1 MSRKMNKMNEF
12 RCMIPDTNRL
22 KYSINRGMKQIIKLF
37 ALVLLVAV
45 SCKNKNYNTMK
56 QVSVNNK
63 VSGDSTALVRKPV
76 PDNFIIDSTANQAN
90 GPVYMF
96 CETMPEFPGGKN
108 AFNEYLRNKIVY
120 PPRAVTDKI
129 EGRVVVKFIVRSTG
143 EIGDVK
149 VLRSIREDM
158 DKECLRVMSVMPNW
172 KPGMISGKPVAV
184 SYSVPVRFLLQ
195 PGESLNGIY
204 ILPPKK

>member
-1 MSRKMNKMNEF
+1 MLYK
-12 RCMIPDTNRL
+12 L
-22 KYSINRGMKQIIKLF
+22 KHPINGSMKHLIKLF
-37 ALVLLVAV
+37 ALVLLVV
-45 SCKNKNYNTMK
+45 ISCKNKNYNTIK
-56 QVSVNNK
+56 LVSINNK
-63 VSGDSTALVRKPV
+63 GNRDSTALVSKSV

-96 CETMPEFPGGKN
+96 CETMPEFPGCKS
-108 AFNEYLRNKIVY
+108 AFNEYLRKRIIY
-120 PPRAVTDKI
+120 PRKAVTDKI

-143 EIGDVK
+143 EIGEVK

-158 DKECLRVMSVMPNW
+158 DKECLRVMSTMPNW

-195 PGESLNGIY
+195 PGENLNGIY
-204 ILPPKK
+204 ILPSKNSEILNKKNKP

>member
-1 MSRKMNKMNEF
+1 
-12 RCMIPDTNRL
+12 
-22 KYSINRGMKQIIKLF
+22 MKQIIKLF
-37 ALVLLVAV
+37 GLVLLVV
-45 SCKNKNYNTMK
+45 MSCKNKNYNTIK
-56 QVSVNNK
+56 PTSVNITG
-63 VSGDSTALVRKPV
+63 SRDSTALVSKPV

-108 AFNEYLRNKIVY
+108 AFNEYLRKRIVY
-120 PPRAVTDKI
+120 PTKAVMDKI

-149 VLRSIREDM
+149 VLRSIREDL
-158 DKECLRVMSVMPNW
+158 DKECLRVMSTMPNW